1 MGRRLNTKDLFELAG
16 DPRFIEGIYNY
27 CDRWCE
33 RCPLTARCLLFAQEQ
48 ADENDPEANDINNEA
63 FWEKLKSIFEQ
74 TREMV
79 TEIAKE
85 RGVDL
90 DSLDL
95 TETTNRERRLHE
107 RIESH
112 ELSQAAKQYAKR
124 VNQWFDGEYPVLE
137 QALLVKEGD
146 LPLVDFDL
154 QEKIE
159 RVADA
164 INIIRW
170 YQFQI
175 AVKTMRG
182 LRRSDDDD
190 EDDPEHED
198 YDDAASEQI
207 RQKNSDGSIKVAL
220 IGIDRSIAA
229 WGRLKEEFPS
239 SAATILPLLI
249 HLEQL
254 RRATEHEF
262 PEARSF
268 VRPGFDEALG
278 SFVS

>member
-33 RCPLTARCLLFAQEQ
+33 RCSLTARCLLFAQEQ

-79 TEIAKE
+79 AEMAKE
-85 RGVDL
+85 RGIDL

-95 TETTNRERRLHE
+95 TEATNRERRLHE

-112 ELSQAAKQYAKR
+112 ELSRAAEQYAKM
-124 VNQWFDGEYPVLE
+124 VNQWFESEYSKLE
-137 QALLVKEGD
+137 QAFVAKEVD

-154 QEKIE
+154 QEKME
-159 RVADA
+159 RVDDA

-190 EDDPEHED
+190 EDDTEDAD
-198 YDDAASEQI
+198 YDDSEQI
-207 RQKNSDGSIKVAL
+207 RQKDSDGSIKVAL
-220 IGIDRSIAA
+220 IGMDRSIAA
-229 WGRLKEEFPS
+229 WGRLKEEFPAQ
-239 SAATILPLLI
+239 AATILPLLI

-268 VRPGFDEALG
+268 VRPGFDDMIG